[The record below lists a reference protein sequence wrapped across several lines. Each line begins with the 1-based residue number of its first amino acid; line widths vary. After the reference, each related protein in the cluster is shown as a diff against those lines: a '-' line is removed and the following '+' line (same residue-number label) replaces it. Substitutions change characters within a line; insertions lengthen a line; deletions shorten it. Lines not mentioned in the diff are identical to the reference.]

1 MKPPHNV
8 AFLERA
14 IRKSVD
20 TDENGVRL
28 RTMMANVIVGQF
40 LDGAVMRGGGS
51 LKLRYGVATTRYTM
65 DFDAARN
72 VAEAEFVARFNSR
85 LASGWNGFSGRLV
98 RMPKAHPRNV
108 PEVYVM
114 QPFEVKLTYR
124 NRAWCTVTL
133 EVSYNEV
140 GDADEF
146 DLVPLDDELKTMFAN
161 LGFSEP
167 KPVPLMRIPYQI
179 AQKLHGAT
187 DEKFIRAQDLVDL
200 QLIMAHETVDLREV
214 KQICERVFANRKEQS
229 WPPTLEVTDEWRM
242 AYDKMKGDLAVLPSC
257 DDAASWVN
265 DLIDKISQ
273 SK

>member
-8 AFLERA
+8 AYLERA
-14 IRKSVD
+14 IRKFAD

-28 RTMMANVIVGQF
+28 RTTMANVIVGQF

-51 LKLRYGVATTRYTM
+51 LKLRYGGATTRYTM

-72 VAEAEFVARFNSR
+72 VAESEFVARFTRR
-85 LASGWNGFSGRLV
+85 LTTGWNDFSGRLV

-108 PEVYVM
+108 PEAYVM

-124 NRAWCTVTL
+124 NHAWCTVTL
-133 EVSYNEV
+133 EVSYDEV

-146 DLVPLDDELKTMFAN
+146 DIVPLNDELKAMFAN
-161 LGFSEP
+161 LGLPEP

-187 DEKFIRAQDLVDL
+187 DEKFVRAQDLVDL

-214 KQICERVFANRKEQS
+214 KQICERVFANRKEQA

-242 AYDKMKGDLAVLPSC
+242 AYDKTKGDLAVLPSC
-257 DDAASWVN
+257 DDATSWVN

-273 SK
+273 AK

>member
-1 MKPPHNV
+1 MRLRYGRSNSRNTIDCDV
-8 AFLERA
+8 ARRLEIA
-14 IRKSVD
+14 
-20 TDENGVRL
+20 EFANGVRTAL
-28 RTMMANVIVGQF
+28 N
-40 LDGAVMRGGGS
+40 
-51 LKLRYGVATTRYTM
+51 
-65 DFDAARN
+65 
-72 VAEAEFVARFNSR
+72 E
-85 LASGWNGFSGRLV
+85 GWNGFSGMLV
-98 RMPKAHPRNV
+98 EKQPAKPKGV
-108 PEVYVM
+108 PPEYVM

-161 LGFSEP
+161 LGFPEP

-200 QLIMAHETVDLREV
+200 QLIMAHETVDLHEV
-214 KQICERVFANRKEQS
+214 KQICERVFANRKEQP
-229 WPPTLEVTDEWRM
+229 WPSKLEITDEWRM
-242 AYDKMKGDLAVLPSC
+242 AYDKTKGDLAVLPSC
-257 DDAASWVN
+257 DEAASWVN
-265 DLIDKISQ
+265 DLIDKVSQ

>member
-14 IRKSVD
+14 IRRAVS

-28 RTMMANVIVGQF
+28 RTMIANVIVGQF

-51 LKLRYGVATTRYTM
+51 LKLRYGGATTRYTM

-72 VAEAEFVARFNSR
+72 VAETEFAARFNSR
-85 LASGWNGFSGRLV
+85 LAIGWNGFSGRLV

-108 PEVYVM
+108 PEAYVM

-146 DLVPLDDELKTMFAN
+146 DLVPLNDELKTMFAN
-161 LGFSEP
+161 LGFPEP

-187 DEKFIRAQDLVDL
+187 DEKTIRAQDLVDL
-200 QLIMAHETVDLREV
+200 QLIMAHEVVDLREV
-214 KQICERVFANRKEQS
+214 KRICERVFGNRNAQV
-229 WPPTLEVTDEWRM
+229 WPPMLKVTDEWRM
-242 AYDKMKGDLAVLPSC
+242 AYDKTKGDLAVLPSC

-265 DLIDKISQ
+265 DLIDKVSQ
-273 SK
+273 AK